1 MVENPSLLRLGLRE
15 ALEKV
20 EGNGKFLKTCDK
32 FNMAERRNV
41 QDSLY
46 DAICDGDFL
55 YVKFCVENG
64 ANINAKDLRYGFS
77 FLHWAIVYGNLE
89 IAKFL
94 LQDHRFL
101 NGANINAKDNNGLSP
116 LHNAVFCFLR
126 SKSHC
131 EIFEKGRG
139 TG

>member
-1 MVENPSLLRLGLRE
+1 MSLRTR
-15 ALEKV
+15 
-20 EGNGKFLKTCDK
+20 FC
-32 FNMAERRNV
+32 
-41 QDSLY
+41 
-46 DAICDGDFL
+46 DAIPAAISDGDFL
-55 YVKFCVENG
+55 YLKFCVENG

-77 FLHWAIVYGNLE
+77 FLHWAIVYGKLE

-94 LQDHRFL
+94 LQDHRFQ